1 MAEMLGI
8 VASGLAIQD
17 APDEIQDLMADITCF
32 TELLS
37 EMEGQL
43 VESSPVARQS
53 LQLSRNALGQLEAV
67 VSVLET
73 QLASPKRSKRLMGA
87 LKAVIRRE
95 DMKRF
100 ENKLERAFRLLQMSH
115 QCYISASTKLLPDV
129 IAERMSVELHRY
141 HHERLKVTEQTMIG
155 FVTDAKKEEPPQEDD
170 ISDIAIQGRVGLPRS
185 SRSRLDKTWSIFG
198 ETFVIKAS
206 SDSRSFEL
214 AFRPPM
220 IQRIWNIQATQ
231 TYGSWQYVFRRRG
244 YVTQQLRDCIEKDDD
259 TGLLQLF
266 ELGQGSPYDRDAN
279 GDSIF
284 THAAWT
290 QKFRVMTM
298 LLKSGLVEDSDIQV
312 IYDSSGSTAGDI
324 IQRLSSQ
331 ERYPVMGGLHGLSDN
346 TGDQVRLLNSM
357 GYQLEW
363 DYAFENI
370 DGMARDRFKIGRWI
384 ATRPFSF
391 QFDPETI
398 PLKPPKVETFT
409 YLIDRQYEATDG
421 LIAQSVHSGV
431 SLLGSVAYAFGWT
444 LALSKYES
452 SPLSKDSESEAT
464 KWERLAQDII
474 RGRSDLLHP
483 VDNYVCWSRLGL
495 NVELF
500 EHDSTFFAEWSPLW
514 ALFSGAFMTGYRRR
528 GDWVDGIYG
537 AQPTIQ
543 MMETALYSVRRWLG
557 LLQACGV
564 DLEVYGTVEKRLIS
578 EEQVT
583 KDFEISLEYPIWT
596 TLHCSD
602 GLRGS
607 LRVISLDI
615 GPNPEDWRIWWAFE
629 YEIWAQEFWEM
640 VENTEPELAI
650 PGRWVD

>member
-1 MAEMLGI
+1 MAEVLGI
-8 VASGLAIQD
+8 VASGLAVQQTAGQVVKSLIKLRRLWDQIQD
-17 APDEIQDLMADITCF
+17 APDEIQDLMADIACF
-32 TELLS
+32 AALLS

-43 VESSPVARQS
+43 VESSPVACQS

-67 VSVLET
+67 VSALET
-73 QLASPKRSKRLMGA
+73 QSASPKRSKRLMGA
-87 LKAVIRRE
+87 LK
-95 DMKRF
+95 
-100 ENKLERAFRLLQMSH
+100 MSH

-141 HHERLKVTEQTMIG
+141 HHGRLKATEQTMIG
-155 FVTDAKKEEPPQEDD
+155 FVADAKEEEPPQEDD

-185 SRSRLDKTWSIFG
+185 RKSRLDKTWSVFG
-198 ETFVIKAS
+198 KTFVIRAS

-214 AFRPPM
+214 AFHPPM

-244 YVTQQLRDCIEKDDD
+244 YITQQVENCISNDDD
-259 TGLLQLF
+259 TGLLRLF
-266 ELGQGSPYDRDAN
+266 ETGQGSPYDRNEFGYSLFQDYA
-279 GDSIF
+279 DYPITLAIKF
-284 THAAWT
+284 DFLTAW
-290 QKFRVMTM
+290 
-298 LLKSGLVEDSDIQV
+298 
-312 IYDSSGSTAGDI
+312 
-324 IQRLSSQ
+324 
-331 ERYPVMGGLHGLSDN
+331 
-346 TGDQVRLLNSM
+346 
-357 GYQLEW
+357 GYQLEL
-363 DYAFENI
+363 DSAFEDM
-370 DGMARDRFKIGRWI
+370 DGMA
-384 ATRPFSF
+384 P
-391 QFDPETI
+391 QFHPETI
-398 PLKPPKVETFT
+398 PLKPPNVETFT
-409 YLIDRQYEATDG
+409 FLIDRQYEATDG
-421 LIAQSVHSGV
+421 LIAQSVHSGF

-452 SPLSKDSESEAT
+452 SPLSKDSESEVI

-474 RGRSDLLHP
+474 RRRSDLLHP
-483 VDNYVCWSRLGL
+483 VDNYVCWSRFGL
-495 NVELF
+495 NVEILV
-500 EHDSTFFAEWSPLW
+500 EQDSTVSVEWSPLW
-514 ALFSGAFMTGYRRR
+514 ALFSGAFMTGYRRI
-528 GDWVDGIYG
+528 GDWDDRIDG

-557 LLQACGV
+557 LVQACGV

-596 TLHCSD
+596 KLHCSD
-602 GLRGS
+602 RLRGS
-607 LRVISLDI
+607 VRIISLDI